1 MAPQTSQV
9 VIGMVARAEEMQTF
23 LRECLTALGAQVRP
37 FPALQAVKEV
47 LHTEL
52 FSGFVV
58 DLRTLVGASAA
69 EKALAHA
76 LEQAF
81 PFMRVIGNLPAG
93 RFTGHI
99 RGESLLGE
107 AACVAFL
114 ERYCRP
120 FGLKQFRVEQRK
132 QLHLSVSWS
141 RVDGPRAAA
150 PILATTM
157 NVSRHGMFIIDPTA
171 AVDVGT
177 RVYVHLSPARHTG
190 PLLGVVRWCLPWG
203 QSTQHPPGFGMELIE
218 LSEAQQEAFDQV
230 AGWSRSAIPEDED
243 TSAHSSAQPELT
255 RHYSLDH
262 VPPAGGV
269 FDQSNVMTVSPNG
282 ERRIT

>member
-1 MAPQTSQV
+1 MEHQTSTV

-23 LRECLTALGAQVRP
+23 LREHLTSLGAQVRP
-37 FPALQAVKEV
+37 FPALQALKDT
-47 LHTEL
+47 LHTER

-81 PFMRVIGNLPAG
+81 PFMRVNGTLSAG
-93 RFTGHI
+93 RLTGHI

-107 AACVAFL
+107 AACAAFL

-120 FGLKQFRVEQRK
+120 FGLKKFRAEQRK
-132 QLHLSVSWS
+132 QLHLSMSWS
-141 RVDGPRAAA
+141 RVDGPQAAT
-150 PILATTM
+150 PMLATTM
-157 NVSRHGMFIIDPTA
+157 NVSRCGMFIIDPTA

-177 RVYVHLSPARHTG
+177 RVHVHLFPAGYTG
-190 PLLGVVRWCLPWG
+190 PLLGVVRWYLPWG

-218 LSEAQQEAFDQV
+218 LSAAQREAFDQA
-230 AGWSRSAIPEDED
+230 AGWSRSAVPEDED
-243 TSAHSSAQPELT
+243 AP
-255 RHYSLDH
+255 
-262 VPPAGGV
+262 V
-269 FDQSNVMTVSPNG
+269 VS
-282 ERRIT
+282 